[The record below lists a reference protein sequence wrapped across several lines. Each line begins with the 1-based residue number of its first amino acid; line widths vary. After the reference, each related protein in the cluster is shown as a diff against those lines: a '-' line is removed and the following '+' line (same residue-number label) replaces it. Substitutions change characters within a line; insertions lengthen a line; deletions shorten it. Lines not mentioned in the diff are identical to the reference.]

1 MSRVAA
7 EEYHSTANTY
17 ESALIYSGH
26 SKIRLQK
33 PAFISAVFLCSVQQT
48 SIILYL

>member
-26 SKIRLQK
+26 SKIRGTK
-33 PAFISAVFLCSVQQT
+33 AS
-48 SIILYL
+48 LY